1 MRCGMKA
8 NSSSESEL
16 DATFKAFLSKEGGK
30 HQTCPK
36 CKSSCQLQTSSC
48 KFAYVLEKGRE
59 EKGREE
65 TCGVVRCGGGVG
77 RDVWDCYYEIDD
89 AI

>member
-1 MRCGMKA
+1 MDMTCAEYAASMKA

-36 CKSSCQLQTSSC
+36 CKSSCQLQESCC
-48 KFAYVLEKGRE
+48 KFAYVLEKRRE
-59 EKGREE
+59 GKGREGKGRDAR
-65 TCGVVRCGGGVG
+65 GVVWWEC
-77 RDVWDCYYEIDD
+77 W
-89 AI
+89 